1 MERLLAVSSSPH
13 IHAQQDTRS
22 IMAWVLVA
30 LAPAG
35 MAGIYFFG
43 LRAAAVMAVCVAS
56 CKISEYIWQK
66 LAKQVITAGDL
77 SAAVT
82 GLLLAY
88 NLPPSIPF
96 WMAAAG
102 SVFAIIIVKQFF
114 GGIGCNIVNPAL
126 AGRAF
131 MMSSWPV
138 PMTSWT
144 VDGISGATPL
154 AMIKHG
160 LGNVKGA
167 YDTVDALSS
176 ATWLGMVKEGAQGN
190 LPGIY
195 DVFIG
200 HIGGCI
206 GETSAAAL
214 LIGLAILL
222 YKGIIKWH
230 IPVIYIGTVAALS
243 TIFGRS
249 AGPLYEI
256 LAGGL
261 FLGAIFMAT
270 DYTTSPMTTKGQII
284 FALGCGL
291 LTSLI
296 RTFGGFPEGVSY
308 SILIM
313 NLTVPL
319 IDKCTK
325 PRIFGEVKKHG

>member
-13 IHAQQDTRS
+13 IHAQQDTKA
-22 IMAWVLVA
+22 IMAWVLAA

-35 MAGIYFFG
+35 LAGIYFFG

-56 CKISEYIWQK
+56 CKISEYVWQR
-66 LAKQVITAGDL
+66 LAKQTITVGDL

-96 WMAAAG
+96 WMAAVG
-102 SVFAIIIVKQFF
+102 SVFAIIVVKQFF

-131 MMSSWPV
+131 MVSSWPV
-138 PMTSWT
+138 SMTSWT
-144 VDGISGATPL
+144 VDGVSGATPL
-154 AMIKHG
+154 AMIK
-160 LGNVKGA
+160 
-167 YDTVDALSS
+167 
-176 ATWLGMVKEGAQGN
+176 EGSIAD

-200 HIGGCI
+200 NIGGCI

-214 LIGLAILL
+214 LIGFAILL
-222 YKGIIKWH
+222 YKGIINWH
-230 IPVIYIGTVAALS
+230 IPVVYIGTVAAL
-243 TIFGRS
+243 TAALGRP
-249 AGPLYEI
+249 AGPLYEVI
-256 LAGGL
+256 TGGL

-270 DYTTSPMTTKGQII
+270 DYTTSPMTKKGQVI
-284 FALGCGL
+284 FAFGCGL
-291 LTSLI
+291 LTTLI
-296 RTFGGFPEGVSY
+296 RVFGGYPEGVSY

-319 IDKCTK
+319 IDKFAR

>member
-13 IHAQQDTRS
+13 IHGPQDTRV
-22 IMAWVLVA
+22 IMSWVLAA

-35 MAGIYFFG
+35 AAGIYFFG
-43 LRAAAVMAVCVAS
+43 PRAAAVMAVCVVS
-56 CKISEYIWQK
+56 CKISEYIWQR
-66 LAKQVITAGDL
+66 LAKQTITIGDL

-96 WMAAAG
+96 WMAAVG
-102 SVFAIIIVKQFF
+102 SVFAIIVVKQFF

-126 AGRAF
+126 AGRAL
-131 MMSSWPV
+131 MTSSWPV
-138 PMTSWT
+138 SMTSWT
-144 VDGISGATPL
+144 VDGVSTATPL
-154 AMIKHG
+154 AMIK
-160 LGNVKGA
+160 
-167 YDTVDALSS
+167 
-176 ATWLGMVKEGAQGN
+176 EGAIEG

-195 DVFIG
+195 DLFIG
-200 HIGGCI
+200 NIGGCI

-214 LIGLAILL
+214 LIGFAILL
-222 YKGIIKWH
+222 YKEIISWH
-230 IPVIYIGTVAALS
+230 IPVVYIGTVAAL
-243 TIFGRS
+243 TVVFGRP
-249 AGPLYEI
+249 AGPLYEVV
-256 LAGGL
+256 AGGL
-261 FLGAIFMAT
+261 ILGAIFMAT
-270 DYTTSPMTTKGQII
+270 DYTTSPMTKKGQVI

-296 RTFGGFPEGVSY
+296 RTFGGYPEGVSY

-319 IDKCTK
+319 IDKFTR

>member
-13 IHAQQDTRS
+13 IHAQQDTKA
-22 IMAWVLVA
+22 IMAWVLAA

-35 MAGIYFFG
+35 LAGIYFFG

-56 CKISEYIWQK
+56 CKISEYIWQR
-66 LAKQVITAGDL
+66 LAQQTVTVGDL

-96 WMAAAG
+96 WMAAVG
-102 SVFAIIIVKQFF
+102 SVFAIVVVKQFF

-131 MMSSWPV
+131 MVSSWPV
-138 PMTSWT
+138 SMTSWT
-144 VDGISGATPL
+144 VDGVSGATPL
-154 AMIKHG
+154 AMIK
-160 LGNVKGA
+160 
-167 YDTVDALSS
+167 
-176 ATWLGMVKEGAQGN
+176 EGSIAD

-200 HIGGCI
+200 NIGGCI

-214 LIGLAILL
+214 LIGFAILL
-222 YKGIIKWH
+222 YKGIINWH
-230 IPVIYIGTVAALS
+230 IPVVYIGTVAAL
-243 TIFGRS
+243 TAALGRP
-249 AGPLYEI
+249 AGPLYEVI
-256 LAGGL
+256 TGGL

-270 DYTTSPMTTKGQII
+270 DYTTSPMTKKGQVI
-284 FALGCGL
+284 FAFGCGL
-291 LTSLI
+291 LTTLI
-296 RTFGGFPEGVSY
+296 RVFGGYPEGVSY

-319 IDKCTK
+319 IDKFAR